1 MYGYGIEEAVESV
14 AYTAMWTVVSLILA
28 IIGGILVYFL
38 FIKGKDLKL
47 SAGLQKLRDLL
58 DFKIMLIEPI
68 LKILYLVITLF
79 IMLSSFSL
87 ITVNFIGFLLM
98 FILGPIVVR
107 IIYEASIMFLMIWKN
122 TKIIADNTAKE
133 NIEKNNKKETKSK
146 EDKEVNCQIVCVA
159 QDNYHKR

>member
-122 TKIIADNTAKE
+122 TKIIADNTDKE
-133 NIEKNNKKETKSK
+133 KVEKNNKKETKAK
-146 EDKEVNCQIVCVA
+146 EDKEN
-159 QDNYHKR
+159 

>member
-1 MYGYGIEEAVESV
+1 MYYNYYNDSV
-14 AYTAMWTVVSLILA
+14 NAIAGTVIWTIIALILA
-28 IIGGILVYFL
+28 IIGGVLVYFL

-107 IIYEASIMFLMIWKN
+107 IIYEASIMLVMIWKN

-146 EDKEVNCQIVCVA
+146 EDKEN
-159 QDNYHKR
+159 

>member
-87 ITVNFIGFLLM
+87 ITVNFLGFLLM

-107 IIYEASIMFLMIWKN
+107 IIYEASLMFLMIWKN
-122 TKIIADNTAKE
+122 TKIIADNTDKE
-133 NIEKNNKKETKSK
+133 KVEKNNKKETKAK
-146 EDKEVNCQIVCVA
+146 EDKEN
-159 QDNYHKR
+159 

>member
-1 MYGYGIEEAVESV
+1 MYGYGIEKTVESA
-14 AYTAMWTVVSLILA
+14 AYAAMWTVVSFILA

-47 SAGLQKLRDLL
+47 SNGLQKLRDLL

-87 ITVNFIGFLLM
+87 ITVNFLGFLLM
-98 FILGPIVVR
+98 FILGPIIVR
-107 IIYEASIMFLMIWKN
+107 IIYEVSIMFLMIWKN
-122 TKIIADNTAKE
+122 TKIIADNTTKEKPERKEKKEDTNKDKE
-133 NIEKNNKKETKSK
+133 N
-146 EDKEVNCQIVCVA
+146 
-159 QDNYHKR
+159 